1 MPKDCNPRRKKS
13 GESDAQ
19 YRKRCGPRPL
29 GQIKMGEKKNPRI
42 PRKKG
47 QHRGSSKHSDLYTDE
62 NPKGTIK
69 GLKFATVKDAK
80 ASVSKINGS
89 GKKHAHKIQAAVAM
103 EQRAKEMG
111 KTSQACVYRAYIN
124 KMKKITKKRQSESVM
139 NVSKEKLIEMI
150 QEEYQN
156 ILSENN
162 MMTEAQFDEAAGE
175 KDACYH
181 KVKARYD
188 VWPSAYASGALV
200 KCRKVGAKN
209 WGNKS
214 KKEVKEDNIKIN
226 KKEMDKLH
234 KGEKVSKNGDEIEY
248 VVENYYDYQDFT
260 SYMKENYS
268 GLEEGKLE
276 EAEYQGRKVK
286 LGKPMQGD
294 AKKFKVYVKNPK
306 GNVVKVNFGQGGDA
320 KGGTMRIRKSNPKAR
335 KSFRARH
342 NCDNPGPKYKARY
355 WACRTW

>member
-1 MPKDCNPRRKKS
+1 MSKHNPRV
-13 GESDAQ
+13 
-19 YRKRCGPRPL
+19 
-29 GQIKMGEKKNPRI
+29 

-47 QHRGSSKHSDLYTDE
+47 QPAGSKKHSDLYTDE

-89 GKKHAHKIQAAVAM
+89 GKTHAHKIQAAVAM

-111 KTSQACVYRAYIN
+111 KVSQAGVYRAYIN
-124 KMKKITKKRQSESVM
+124 KMKKITKKKSESVM
-139 NVSKEKLIEMI
+139 NLSKEKLIEII

-200 KCRKVGAKN
+200 KCRKVGAAN

-214 KKEVKEDNIKIN
+214 KKKESVEEARGTCWVGYSQKGMKKKGDKMVPNCVKEVYYEENG
-226 KKEMDKLH
+226 
-234 KGEKVSKNGDEIEY
+234 KGYGYTFE
-248 VVENYYDYQDFT
+248 F
-260 SYMKENYS
+260 S
-268 GLEEGKLE
+268 GEDLQ

-286 LGKPMQGD
+286 LNKIMQGD
-294 AKKFKVYVKNPK
+294 KKKFKVYVKNDK
-306 GNVVKVNFGQGGDA
+306 GNTVVVHFGQGGDA
-320 KGGTMRIRKSNPKAR
+320 KGGTMRIRKSNPGPR